1 MPRVSYNGLIADVV
15 DAHLEEAVAHFS
27 QCPRNE
33 RKAVLKSVMKA
44 LDRAVQMTEA
54 QRAQLTPQQLQDI
67 ANDIGLWF
75 AGEVV
80 AGRAEQYKQ
89 AVQ

>member
-15 DAHLEEAVAHFS
+15 DTHLEEAIAHFS

-33 RKAVLKSVMKA
+33 RKAVLKSVVKA
-44 LDRAVQMTEA
+44 LDRVVRMPEA
-54 QRAQLTPQQLQDI
+54 QRAQMTPQQLQDI

-80 AGRAEQYKQ
+80 AGRVEQYKMAIQ
-89 AVQ
+89 

>member
-1 MPRVSYNGLIADVV
+1 MPRVSYNGLIADVL

-27 QCPRNE
+27 ICPRNE
-33 RKAVLKSVMKA
+33 RKAVLKSVVKS
-44 LDRAVQMTEA
+44 LDRVVRMTEA
-54 QRAQLTPQQLQDI
+54 QKAALTPEQLQNI
-67 ANDIGLWF
+67 ADDIGLWF

-80 AGRAEQYKQ
+80 AGRAEQYRA

>member
-1 MPRVSYNGLIADVV
+1 MPRVVYNGLIADILEL
-15 DAHLEEAVAHFS
+15 HLSEAVAHFS
-27 QCPRNE
+27 NCPRNE
-33 RKAVLKSVMKA
+33 RKAVLKSVVKS
-44 LDRAVQMTEA
+44 LDRAVVMTEA
-54 QRAQLTPQQLQDI
+54 QRAMLTPEQLQDI

-80 AGRAEQYKQ
+80 AGRSELYKV

>member
-1 MPRVSYNGLIADVV
+1 MSYNGLVVDVL

-27 QCPRNE
+27 SCSRNE
-33 RKAVLKSVMKA
+33 RKAVLKSVAKA
-44 LDRAVQMTEA
+44 LDRVVRMTEA
-54 QRAQLTPQQLQDI
+54 QKAALTPEQMQNVAD
-67 ANDIGLWF
+67 DVGLWF

-80 AGRAEQYKQ
+80 AGRAEQYKA